1 MIRNPFRF
9 YDVPPPP
16 PTYSTKSFIQFPS
29 DEEAQWFAKNYKKGT
44 AVLPKKQNAGEWM
57 GNKLDKQGLITY
69 KTKGDNYIAR
79 VANSIDGDQYINR
92 MIDSGKFGYDPYT
105 SALVLL
111 EKPSSGVSKE
121 STFYTSPIYKELT
134 APTGKRKGEEGFLNR
149 NQQKLFD
156 SLPEWQ
162 QDIVEEHN
170 MPLRKKWIEKSYAD
184 MYHNPLSYTPGM
196 VGMGMLPLGFASA
209 YGLLS
214 SLGNLTQGNYKTAAL
229 EAGLSALPFAPKAFK
244 LNPRALKQPDVLL
257 TRTQKPGQ
265 TADLARL
272 DELLQKQK
280 LTKAEEIELVKLSQP
295 GYGRGFDS
303 NPNSINYY
311 ANPNI
316 QRTRNY
322 SGLPEIRV
330 TSLSA
335 EEAAKFNVGKNPV
348 KDYFSFKKDKEF
360 LLPRNYVEASE
371 SFMPKTFEELEQL
384 RRALDAEQTALSTPH
399 WWRGYPSAPKQL
411 PGSGN
416 VAPAVNTA
424 SAPWSMQELPLR
436 NALKLK
442 PTSAYT
448 QPLASNN
455 VDLKKYSNLR
465 SIWDRLFNIK
475 RPEQFL
481 PKPLNAE
488 DELAR
493 ANADALAFSQSPY
506 NRAKLQRFRQGQ
518 DFDVTNTEALFSND
532 PLARKRFDK
541 LMKDDPN
548 FLNYKNIENWQG
560 AAEGSYGAKNF
571 GDMDDLATVNKGI
584 PQSKI
589 YDAAIHETGH
599 SRSVRLPA
607 TVEERAILDDAWK
620 PLQEPN
626 GSPVP
631 FLEAEAVQGE
641 LRMMLGDKLGKRVYT
656 QKDAGEIKKALEKMV
671 ANDHPYVHI
680 RNINDFDIPKIIKS
694 LNEIGLAGFA
704 GGVVAPKLLKNEKK
718 EKK

>member
-16 PTYSTKSFIQFPS
+16 PTYFGGTLPEVMVSS
-29 DEEAQWFAKNYKKGT
+29 DEVPYPYYNQLTPEERSFFNDEGSIGRG
-44 AVLPKKQNAGEWM
+44 VRS
-57 GNKLDKQGLITY
+57 
-69 KTKGDNYIAR
+69 IA
-79 VANSIDGDQYINR
+79 
-92 MIDSGKFGYDPYT
+92 M
-105 SALVLL
+105 
-111 EKPSSGVSKE
+111 
-121 STFYTSPIYKELT
+121 
-134 APTGKRKGEEGFLNR
+134 TGKRGQTYSDLSRVAKDAESFAAEMTGIPGSIRFAQDPVKKLKGAGRTIEATILGSSPFIASPY
-149 NQQKLFD
+149 NQEDVADTFD
-156 SLPEWQ
+156 AL
-162 QDIVEEHN
+162 D
-170 MPLRKKWIEKSYAD
+170 AF
-184 MYHNPLSYTPGM
+184 
-196 VGMGMLPLGFASA
+196 GFATLA
-209 YGLLS
+209 FAPLKTPLQQGIKS
-214 SLGNLTQGNYKTAAL
+214 SGRYLTQGPLKNAYRL
-229 EAGLSALPFAPKAFK
+229 NPKA
-244 LNPRALKQPDVLL
+244 LKEPNLIL

-295 GYGRGFDS
+295 GYGRGFDLD
-303 NPNSINYY
+303 PNRINYY

-316 QRTRNY
+316 QSTRKY
-322 SGLPEIRV
+322 SGMPEIRV
-330 TSLSA
+330 TSLPA
-335 EEAAKFNVGKNPV
+335 EEAAKFNVGKNTV
-348 KDYFSFKKDKEF
+348 KGYHSLAPKKEF

-371 SFMPKTFEELEQL
+371 SFMPKTLEELDQL
-384 RRALDAEQTALSTPH
+384 IRALDAEKTALSTPH
-399 WWRGYPSAPKQL
+399 WLRGYPRSL
-411 PGSGN
+411 N
-416 VAPAVNTA
+416 
-424 SAPWSMQELPLR
+424 
-436 NALKLK
+436 
-442 PTSAYT
+442 T

-455 VDLKKYSNLR
+455 VDLRRLSNPR
-465 SIWDRLFNIK
+465 SIWDQLFNIK

-481 PKPLNAE
+481 PTPLNAK

-532 PLARKRFDK
+532 PLARERFDK

-560 AAEGSYGAKNF
+560 AAEGNYGAKNF

-589 YDAAIHETGH
+589 YDAAIHEMGH

-607 TVEERAILDDAWK
+607 TVEERAILDDAWW
-620 PLQEPN
+620 PLQEPD

-704 GGVVAPKLLKNEKK
+704 GGVVAPKLLKNDKK
-718 EKK
+718 GKK

>member
-16 PTYSTKSFIQFPS
+16 PTYFGGTLPEVMVSS
-29 DEEAQWFAKNYKKGT
+29 DEVPYPYYNQLTPEERSFFNDEGSIGRG
-44 AVLPKKQNAGEWM
+44 VRS
-57 GNKLDKQGLITY
+57 
-69 KTKGDNYIAR
+69 IA
-79 VANSIDGDQYINR
+79 
-92 MIDSGKFGYDPYT
+92 M
-105 SALVLL
+105 
-111 EKPSSGVSKE
+111 
-121 STFYTSPIYKELT
+121 
-134 APTGKRKGEEGFLNR
+134 TGKRGQTYSDLSRVAKDAESFAAEMTGIPGSIRFAQDPVKKLKGAGRTIEATILGSSPFIASPY
-149 NQQKLFD
+149 NQEDVADTFD
-156 SLPEWQ
+156 AL
-162 QDIVEEHN
+162 D
-170 MPLRKKWIEKSYAD
+170 AF
-184 MYHNPLSYTPGM
+184 
-196 VGMGMLPLGFASA
+196 GFATLA
-209 YGLLS
+209 FAPLKTPLQQGIKS
-214 SLGNLTQGNYKTAAL
+214 SGRYLTQGPLKNAYRL
-229 EAGLSALPFAPKAFK
+229 NPKA
-244 LNPRALKQPDVLL
+244 LKEPNLIL

-295 GYGRGFDS
+295 GYGRGFDLD
-303 NPNSINYY
+303 PNRINYY

-316 QRTRNY
+316 QSTRKY
-322 SGLPEIRV
+322 SGMPEIRV
-330 TSLSA
+330 TSLPA
-335 EEAAKFNVGKNPV
+335 EEAAKFNVGKNTV
-348 KDYFSFKKDKEF
+348 KGYRSLAPKKEF
-360 LLPRNYVEASE
+360 LLPRNYVESSR
-371 SFMPKTFEELEQL
+371 SFMPKTLEELDQL
-384 RRALDAEQTALSTPH
+384 IRALDAEKTALSTPH
-399 WWRGYPSAPKQL
+399 WLRGYPRSL
-411 PGSGN
+411 N
-416 VAPAVNTA
+416 
-424 SAPWSMQELPLR
+424 
-436 NALKLK
+436 
-442 PTSAYT
+442 T

-455 VDLKKYSNLR
+455 VDLRRLSNPR
-465 SIWDRLFNIK
+465 SIWDQLFNIK

-481 PKPLNAE
+481 PTPLNAK

-532 PLARKRFDK
+532 PLARERFDK

-560 AAEGSYGAKNF
+560 AAEGNYGAKNF
-571 GDMDDLATVNKGI
+571 GDMDDLAIVNKGI

-589 YDAAIHETGH
+589 YDAAIHEMGH

-620 PLQEPN
+620 PLQEPD

-704 GGVVAPKLLKNEKK
+704 GGVVAPKLLKNDKK
-718 EKK
+718 GKK

>member
-44 AVLPKKQNAGEWM
+44 AVLPKKQKAGEWM
-57 GNKLDKQGLITY
+57 GNKLDKQGLLTY
-69 KTKGDNYIAR
+69 ETKGDNYIAGLG
-79 VANSIDGDQYINR
+79 NSIDGDQYINR
-92 MIDSGKFGYDPYT
+92 MIDSGKFGYNPNNG
-105 SALVLL
+105 ALVRLG
-111 EKPSSGVSKE
+111 KPSSGMSKE
-121 STFYTSPIYKELT
+121 SAFYASPIYKELT
-134 APTGKRKGEEGFLNR
+134 SPVGKRKGEEGFLNR
-149 NQQKLFD
+149 NQEQLFD
-156 SLPEWQ
+156 SLPKWQ

-244 LNPRALKQPDVLL
+244 LN
-257 TRTQKPGQ
+257 
-265 TADLARL
+265 
-272 DELLQKQK
+272 
-280 LTKAEEIELVKLSQP
+280 
-295 GYGRGFDS
+295 
-303 NPNSINYY
+303 
-311 ANPNI
+311 
-316 QRTRNY
+316 
-322 SGLPEIRV
+322 
-330 TSLSA
+330 
-335 EEAAKFNVGKNPV
+335 
-348 KDYFSFKKDKEF
+348 
-360 LLPRNYVEASE
+360 
-371 SFMPKTFEELEQL
+371 
-384 RRALDAEQTALSTPH
+384 
-399 WWRGYPSAPKQL
+399 PSAPKQL

-541 LMKDDPN
+541 LMKDDPD

-589 YDAAIHETGH
+589 YDAAIHEMGH

-620 PLQEPN
+620 PLQELD